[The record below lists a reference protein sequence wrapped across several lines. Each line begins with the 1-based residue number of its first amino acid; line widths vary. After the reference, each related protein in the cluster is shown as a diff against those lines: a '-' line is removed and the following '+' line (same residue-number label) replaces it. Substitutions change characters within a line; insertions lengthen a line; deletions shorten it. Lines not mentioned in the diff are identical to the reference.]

1 VIVGDHK
8 RIILPQIEKGRIGLG
23 RLKGLRYL
31 HTHLKNER
39 LLADDL
45 ADLSIYNFDYI
56 SAAESL
62 EDGSPGLVH
71 SAYLLPP
78 DENGKIAYKKLE
90 SLQYANLENNFLE
103 FIANLE
109 NEFSRKLQ
117 VKSIRS
123 DFERGILVAISLRN
137 DEYFEDAMMETEE
150 LARTC
155 KVMIIDR
162 FIQQRKEPDPKYL
175 IGRGKLDELMV
186 RATQIDADIL
196 IFSQD
201 LNPGLARRI
210 SDITGLKIIDRTQL
224 ILDVFSLRAKSQDGK
239 IQVELAQ
246 LKYTLPRLVEMDT
259 MMSRLTGGIGGRGP
273 GETKLEI
280 NRRRAEERIHRLEK
294 DIESLA
300 RKRFQKRNLRKRSNI
315 PIVSI
320 VGYTNAG
327 KSTLLNTLTKSSVI
341 VEDKPFSTLDPASR
355 RLRFPRERE
364 IVVTDTVGFI
374 RDLPKDLLNAFRAT
388 LEEIG
393 DADLILHVVDISN
406 KNFRAHIEAVET
418 ILKQLNFHAIPQI
431 LVVNKIDRLEKL
443 ASAKT
448 SEALKAIPISALDSS
463 SLGPLMQAMEKTLW
477 PTASEPTAY

>member
-1 VIVGDHK
+1 
-8 RIILPQIEKGRIGLG
+8 
-23 RLKGLRYL
+23 
-31 HTHLKNER
+31 
-39 LLADDL
+39 
-45 ADLSIYNFDYI
+45 
-56 SAAESL
+56 
-62 EDGSPGLVH
+62 
-71 SAYLLPP
+71 
-78 DENGKIAYKKLE
+78 
-90 SLQYANLENNFLE
+90 
-103 FIANLE
+103 
-109 NEFSRKLQ
+109 
-117 VKSIRS
+117 
-123 DFERGILVAISLRN
+123 
-137 DEYFEDAMMETEE
+137 
-150 LARTC
+150 
-155 KVMIIDR
+155 
-162 FIQQRKEPDPKYL
+162 
-175 IGRGKLDELMV
+175 MV
-186 RATQIDADIL
+186 RATQLDADIL

-224 ILDVFSLRAKSQDGK
+224 ILDVFALRAKSQDGK

-406 KNFRAHIEAVET
+406 RNFRAHIEAVET

-431 LVVNKIDRLEKL
+431 LVVNKIDRVEKL
-443 ASAKT
+443 AVAKA
-448 SEALKAIPISALDSS
+448 SEVLKAIPISALDSS
-463 SLGPLMQAMEKTLW
+463 SLGALMQAMEKALW
-477 PTASEPTAY
+477 PTSSEPTSY